1 MGAILNVPMKLLV
14 KLVVL
19 SVFLLSLLL
28 IGTLT
33 LIVEDEPRLQGWAD
47 MTPERIARGKRI
59 FDQNDPRRL
68 RTGAIATVSLDQEDL
83 DLAINYF
90 INQYAGGV
98 ARLKIER
105 GQAILESTLPLP
117 GNPLGRFLN
126 LILVLKQTEK
136 FPQIDRMR
144 LGKLWIPGVLADSL
158 IKISLPEIEPST
170 DWQTLHDMIRHVKF
184 ERRRMTVTYRWQN
197 NIPAKLSGF
206 FLSPQ
211 VQNRLEIYQRRLAE
225 LTRGRMNS
233 LDLTELLRPLFQQ
246 AQARSRHGGAVAE
259 NRAVIL
265 VLTFYV
271 NRVAL
276 AKIIPQAKGWAH
288 PVWRAVKLNG
298 RQDLSKHYLVSAML
312 AAYAGTPLADAV
324 SLFKELEDARGGSG
338 FSFNDIAADRAGTR
352 MGELAIRTEASA
364 KKIQRL
370 MATAKDSDIMPVTA
384 DLPEFMPE
392 SEFKRRFGGTQGE
405 AYRKMMEEIKRRI
418 AVLPINRAL

>member
-1 MGAILNVPMKLLV
+1 MKLFA
-14 KLVVL
+14 KLIVL

-28 IGTLT
+28 IGALT

-68 RTGAIATVSLDQEDL
+68 RTGSIATISLDQGDL

-90 INQYAGGV
+90 ANQYAGGF

-105 GQAILESTLPLP
+105 GQAIIESTLKLP

-126 LILVLKQTEK
+126 LKLVLKQTEK
-136 FPQIDRMR
+136 FPQIERVR
-144 LGKLWIPGVLADSL
+144 LGKLWIPGGLADSL
-158 IKISLPEIEPST
+158 IKNSLPEIEPST

-184 ERRRMTVTYRWQN
+184 ERRRMTVTYRWLN
-197 NIPAKLSGF
+197 NLPAKLSGVF
-206 FLSPQ
+206 FSPQ
-211 VQNRLEIYQRRLAE
+211 DRNRLEIYQRHLAK

-233 LDLTELLRPLFQQ
+233 LNLTELLRPLFQQ
-246 AQARSRHGGAVAE
+246 AQERSRHGGAVAE

-276 AKIIPQAKGWAH
+276 AKITPQAKVWAH
-288 PVWRAVKLNG
+288 PVWRAVKLND

-324 SLFKELEDARGGSG
+324 GLFKELEDARSGSG

-352 MGELAIRTEASA
+352 MGELAIRTEARA

-392 SEFKRRFGGTQGE
+392 SEFKRRFGGTEGE
-405 AYRKMMEEIKRRI
+405 AYRKMMEEIEHRI
-418 AVLPINRAL
+418 AGLPINRAL